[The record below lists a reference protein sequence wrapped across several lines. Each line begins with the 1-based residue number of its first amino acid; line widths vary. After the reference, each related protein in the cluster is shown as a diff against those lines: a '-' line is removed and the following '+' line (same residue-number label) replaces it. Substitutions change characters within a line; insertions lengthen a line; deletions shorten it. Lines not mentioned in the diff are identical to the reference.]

1 MAFFIVSDTNL
12 KQRYLSVSGPS
23 QPKVED
29 EQWSDER
36 IQGFL
41 SLKPLDGSDEDYH
54 VLIQAYHHMTPDF
67 FQRFMTMFCASG
79 RNINALSLAGETLLD
94 RISGHAKAKPYL
106 DALIAK
112 GAQNSAA

>member
-41 SLKPLDGSDEDYH
+41 SLKPLDGSDED
-54 VLIQAYHHMTPDF
+54 HHMTPDF